1 MVAIINESNDALST
15 LLKYGAIDIGAVDSK
30 RMTAY
35 ELAINYKN

>member
-15 LLKYGAIDIGAVDSK
+15 LLKYGCVDIHTVDNK

-35 ELAINYKN
+35 